1 MKLFTFPSNLINFV
15 LKVQDVIWLAGCSWC
30 YTNRVQFK
38 LKGEC
43 CYCCCCWTDGQLV
56 RPLQYKKV
64 INVMR
69 PDFRFLIYIRSIYS
83 PTMMAKRVKTMTTRG
98 REHSV
103 SRIHFSF
110 CLDIYFF
117 SNNQNCSNKIDWEER
132 AREIWHFLAVCSIL
146 LKQKSMTLFSPI
158 VWEKYRGI

>member
-1 MKLFTFPSNLINFV
+1 MVYS
-15 LKVQDVIWLAGCSWC
+15 
-30 YTNRVQFK
+30 NRVQFK
-38 LKGEC
+38 LKREC
-43 CYCCCCWTDGQLV
+43 CYCCCCSTDGHLV

-110 CLDIYFF
+110 CLDIYFLTI
-117 SNNQNCSNKIDWEER
+117 KIAQTKLIGRRER
-132 AREIWHFLAVCSIL
+132 ERDMTLLGRLFNSSQTQIDDTFFADCLREISWNIIKSIT
-146 LKQKSMTLFSPI
+146 QAGVSG
-158 VWEKYRGI
+158 E

>member
-1 MKLFTFPSNLINFV
+1 MVYS
-15 LKVQDVIWLAGCSWC
+15 
-30 YTNRVQFK
+30 NRVQFK
-38 LKGEC
+38 LKREC
-43 CYCCCCWTDGQLV
+43 CYCCCCRTDGHLV

-110 CLDIYFF
+110 YLDIYFF
-117 SNNQNCSNKIDWEER
+117 NNQNCSNKIDWEESE
-132 AREIWHFLAVCSIL
+132 RERYDTSWPFV
-146 LKQKSMTLFSPI
+146 QFFSN
-158 VWEKYRGI
+158 KNR

>member
-1 MKLFTFPSNLINFV
+1 MTLGSKQLMVYS
-15 LKVQDVIWLAGCSWC
+15 
-30 YTNRVQFK
+30 NRVQFK
-38 LKGEC
+38 LKREC
-43 CYCCCCWTDGQLV
+43 CYCCCCRTDGHLV

-110 CLDIYFF
+110 YLDIYFF
-117 SNNQNCSNKIDWEER
+117 NNQNCSNKIDWEER
-132 AREIWHFLAVCSIL
+132 ARERD
-146 LKQKSMTLFSPI
+146 MTLLGRLFNSSQTQI
-158 VWEKYRGI
+158 DDTFFADCLREISWNIIKSITQAGVSGE